1 MKRYKLRTLVT
12 IVSKESRHLQQTTER
27 LFTQD
32 DWSWMSR
39 LEYDMDISE
48 RVEAFVGR
56 FGRLQDT
63 LGDKLIPLLLLVEEE
78 TPGTALDNLGK
89 AERLG
94 WLSSVADWSEARGLR
109 NRMVH
114 EYMEDIDEFRLA
126 LDRGRQLVPL
136 LLGSAQ
142 AILSFIDSR
151 NYLDRR

>member
-1 MKRYKLRTLVT
+1 
-12 IVSKESRHLQQTTER
+12 LQQTTER